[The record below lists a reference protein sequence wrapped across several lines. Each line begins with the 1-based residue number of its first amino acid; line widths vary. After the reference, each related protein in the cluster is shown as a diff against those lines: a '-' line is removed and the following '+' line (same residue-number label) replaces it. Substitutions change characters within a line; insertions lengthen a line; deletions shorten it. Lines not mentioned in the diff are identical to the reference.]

1 MSGLVIE
8 IEFWREL
15 AVEGCVFAP
24 RGGVRIRQ
32 IKIKKEEGS
41 EVWSPEESF
50 HVRSWWRRRER
61 VMKKAEKEL
70 TADVY

>member
-24 RGGVRIRQ
+24 RGVRIRQ
-32 IKIKKEEGS
+32 SKKEEGS